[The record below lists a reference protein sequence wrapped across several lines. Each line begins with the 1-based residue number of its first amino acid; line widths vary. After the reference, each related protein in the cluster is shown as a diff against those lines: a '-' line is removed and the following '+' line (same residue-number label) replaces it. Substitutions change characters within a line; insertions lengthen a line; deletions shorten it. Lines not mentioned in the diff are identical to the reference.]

1 MKKLLKE
8 PLLHFML
15 LGFLIFALYGIVN
28 KENDSESVIMIDDYD
43 MDNIIASW
51 EMQWKRLPTDEE
63 LKSLVDLN
71 IKQEIFYQEAL
82 KMNLDHNDEIIKRRL
97 AQKMQF
103 LSNDLATLNEPS
115 DEELK
120 KFYDANFEDYLT
132 PAEYSFYQI
141 ILSPDY
147 RKDPKKDAEQLLSEF
162 ANGSFE
168 EMKTK
173 GDPLPFPYFFENT
186 DANEINRQLGMKF
199 SNALKTTKIKTWT
212 GPILSGFG
220 YHLVYLIDKTG
231 PQIPDFNIVK
241 ENLLRDFEYEN
252 QKNLNDQIFKEL
264 KKNYE
269 IKFNLDEDKFDNEFI
284 DFLLSE
290 VKS

>member
-15 LGFLIFALYGIVN
+15 LGFLIFVLYGIVN

-103 LSNDLATLNEPS
+103 LSNDLATLNEPT

-147 RKDPKKDAEQLLSEF
+147 RKDPKKDAEQILSEF

-186 DANEINRQLGMKF
+186 DADEINRQLGMKF
-199 SNALKTTKIKTWT
+199 SNALKTTKTKTWT

-220 YHLVYLIDKTG
+220 YHLVYLVDKTG

-252 QKNLNDQIFKEL
+252 QKSLNDQIFKEL

-269 IKFNLDEDKFDNEFI
+269 IKFNLDEDKFDSEFI
-284 DFLLSE
+284 DFLMSE